1 MWAVVDRSPI
11 DRFPRGTLIT
21 EEHWSDIVY
30 QRTQSYYA
38 VSKTLAEQAAW
49 DFWKELPKSE
59 QFELVTLLPSMVT
72 GKALHNR
79 TFTSGEIVQKIFNG
93 EFPAFRVM
101 FPFVNVKDVSRA
113 HVQAIKVAEAR
124 N

>member
-59 QFELVTLLPSMVT
+59 
-72 GKALHNR
+72 
-79 TFTSGEIVQKIFNG
+79 
-93 EFPAFRVM
+93 
-101 FPFVNVKDVSRA
+101 
-113 HVQAIKVAEAR
+113 
-124 N
+124 